1 MKIYLTES
9 QIIHLEEQHKAERD
23 GRIRDRIKAVLLYN
37 KGWTYTQ
44 IAEALLIHETT
55 VWGYLSDYSQK
66 GKLKSNRGGSKS
78 KLDEQK
84 TEELIAHL
92 EQNIYPSAKEIIE
105 HVKSAYN
112 IT

>member
-55 VWGYLSDYSQK
+55 GWVYLSDYS
-66 GKLKSNRGGSKS
+66 
-78 KLDEQK
+78 
-84 TEELIAHL
+84 
-92 EQNIYPSAKEIIE
+92 
-105 HVKSAYN
+105 
-112 IT
+112 